1 MRRAATF
8 GEEIARRGLT
18 QEQTAVLGGV
28 QPSTV
33 RRIVAGQVQARPK
46 TVVSLAKALGIG
58 AQRMQR
64 MCDAHWLDAPPDEDL
79 RGGSRH
85 VTAA

>member
-8 GEEIARRGLT
+8 GDEITQRGLKP
-18 QEQTAVLGGV
+18 EHVAVLGRV
-28 QPSTV
+28 DPTTV
-33 RRIVAGQVQARPK
+33 RRILRGTVRARPG

-64 MCDAHWLDAPPDEDL
+64 MCDEHWLAAHPDDDL
-79 RGGSRH
+79 RRGDHPAG
-85 VTAA
+85 T